1 MIILDQT
8 MLDAYA
14 ECDLT
19 AKRLNAYEQPGDA
32 AMVCQKWLRDTLS
45 KRCIYEHLYGDLL
58 DEAVS
63 QRVLD
68 VGGGLTSLTRLLV
81 QRHDYCLAEILSH
94 DTRVDAAR
102 IAREAGRE
110 FLVEGDWLSLPKAD
124 WDIVIANDLFPNV
137 DQRLNRFI
145 ATFLPNCREL
155 RLSLTWYDTP
165 RHYFVRRLDG
175 DEVFC
180 FLAWDGAQLQ
190 TVLDCYADRVAVYS
204 PDFRNSVGTSLYAN
218 GRQVVLVTLR
228 GGLADNE
235 GVV

>member
-19 AKRLNAYEQPGDA
+19 AQRLNAYELPGDA
-32 AMVCQKWLRDTLS
+32 AMVCQKWLRDTLP

-58 DEAVS
+58 GNMLA

-68 VGGGLTSLTRLLV
+68 VGGGLTSLTRVLA

-94 DTRVDAAR
+94 DTRADATR
-102 IAREAGRE
+102 IAGEAGRQ
-110 FLVEGDWLSLPKAD
+110 FLVEGDWHSLPNAN

-137 DQRLNRFI
+137 DQRLNCFI
-145 ATFLPNCREL
+145 AKFLPHCREL

-190 TVLDCYADRVAVYS
+190 SVLDCYANCIEDYS
-204 PDFRNSVGTSLYAN
+204 PDFRSSVGASLYAN

-228 GGLADNE
+228 GGLNNE
-235 GVV
+235 VVV